1 MLRLPE
7 FFEQRE
13 RALLG
18 ERFAELFTPADAIRE
33 SPARGVTVNT
43 LRTTPQA
50 FAEGMDTALT
60 PSPFCR
66 QAFAVAADF
75 RPGRHPWHHAGVFYA
90 QEPSAASAAPLLD
103 VRPGMRVCDL
113 CAAPGGKSS
122 QLAAALQGQGIL
134 LANEYVAAR
143 AEILR
148 QNLERM
154 GVPNAVV
161 TNETPDRL
169 AAALPG
175 WFDRVLVDAPCSG
188 EGMFRKEAAA
198 IGQHGPALV
207 AQCAATAAGILDA
220 AAALLA
226 PGGVLVLSTCTFAPE
241 EDEGQAAAFLAR
253 HPEFVQEDL
262 SGVGFGRPGEANRA
276 PEVPG
281 FSAGFCRRIW
291 PADGGEGPLFS
302 AVLDPVP
309 VKITGLR
316 NMDGKIAF
324 TSDRTG
330 VNEMYVMDPHTREI
344 YRVTSTPYGAK
355 DFQASPDRKS
365 LYFSEAT
372 HDGAILSRTGMDSLM
387 AVKVDFNER
396 YTYKVAEKLSEQERQ
411 AAAGCPEQSGEVE
424 LQEPERYRK
433 FPHLF
438 NIHSWAPVYFDFDN
452 ISNLSYD
459 YYYDLV
465 SLGTAAAMQ
474 NSLGTFTANFG
485 YSAHKDPYDRS
496 FWRHSGHAKIT
507 YSGLYPVFEA
517 SIDVNDRASRINY
530 LSISMLEPDRYL
542 LSLVSE
548 ASGIPSVRGRIA
560 AYIPFNFSSGGW
572 YRGLIPQ
579 IAWSASNDL
588 YIGKLDQKL
597 TASVRAYT
605 MLGTA
610 TSEIYP
616 DWGIG
621 IEGGIS
627 GYLGLSDYF
636 SPAAYGYVYGYIPG
650 FFTTHGFRFTA
661 TGQWQTR
668 RDALFSSSIINTL
681 PRGLSSDSMISSY
694 MAGRRSSYKLTA
706 EYAMPVY
713 LGDFNITSG
722 FYVKRA
728 IITPHFDF
736 TFFQGG
742 SLYSA
747 GVSAAVEFG
756 RFFWVGTPIRIGVT
770 YSYNGGRS
778 FNALRSAGA
787 MTGHHYVG
795 PVFNISLPQ

>member
-18 ERFAELFTPADAIRE
+18 ERFAELFTPADSIRE

-103 VRPGMRVCDL
+103 VQPGMRVCDL

-169 AAALPG
+169 ATALPG

-291 PADGGEGPLFS
+291 PADGGEGHFIARFRKQGES
-302 AVLDPVP
+302 PV
-309 VKITGLR
+309 
-316 NMDGKIAF
+316 
-324 TSDRTG
+324 
-330 VNEMYVMDPHTREI
+330 REEPAPEKP
-344 YRVTSTPYGAK
+344 RGG
-355 DFQASPDRKS
+355 RKS
-365 LYFSEAT
+365 GRPDKTAAQVQ
-372 HDGAILSRTGMDSLM
+372 DAWRT
-387 AVKVDFNER
+387 F
-396 YTYKVAEKLSEQERQ
+396 
-411 AAAGCPEQSGEVE
+411 AAGC
-424 LQEPERYRK
+424 
-433 FPHLF
+433 FPALAD
-438 NIHSWAPVYFDFDN
+438 APAE
-452 ISNLSYD
+452 IAG
-459 YYYDLV
+459 DLV
-465 SLGTAAAMQ
+465 VLPPPVALPAAKLHILRAGVPAGKLQKGRFVPSHALFMAYGSVCCNAERLTLSDPRTAAWLRGEEIDAGTAENGWCAVLVDGFP
-474 NSLGTFTANFG
+474 LGCG
-485 YSAHKDPYDRS
+485 K
-496 FWRHSGHAKIT
+496 
-507 YSGLYPVFEA
+507 V
-517 SIDVNDRASRINY
+517 
-530 LSISMLEPDRYL
+530 
-542 LSLVSE
+542 
-548 ASGIPSVRGRIA
+548 
-560 AYIPFNFSSGGW
+560 SGG
-572 YRGLIPQ
+572 RVK
-579 IAWSASNDL
+579 NH
-588 YIGKLDQKL
+588 
-597 TASVRAYT
+597 
-605 MLGTA
+605 
-610 TSEIYP
+610 YP
-616 DWGIG
+616 
-621 IEGGIS
+621 
-627 GYLGLSDYF
+627 
-636 SPAAYGYVYGYIPG
+636 
-650 FFTTHGFRFTA
+650 
-661 TGQWQTR
+661 
-668 RDALFSSSIINTL
+668 
-681 PRGLSSDSMISSY
+681 
-694 MAGRRSSYKLTA
+694 K
-706 EYAMPVY
+706 
-713 LGDFNITSG
+713 
-722 FYVKRA
+722 
-728 IITPHFDF
+728 
-736 TFFQGG
+736 
-742 SLYSA
+742 
-747 GVSAAVEFG
+747 
-756 RFFWVGTPIRIGVT
+756 
-770 YSYNGGRS
+770 
-778 FNALRSAGA
+778 ALRNLG
-787 MTGHHYVG
+787 
-795 PVFNISLPQ
+795 